1 MWKHGPALKH
11 AGCPEDQT
19 NLAFDSMTTCRTAGY
34 VCPHTWSWAG
44 AASSLKS
51 FSRAPFT
58 ITLASWVDSG
68 LVLTGTKL
76 YIYLTWTF
84 VLVKGSRWCLSSSL
98 AIGTPLVIVEISTW
112 KAPEKRCCIHSGL
125 VAKYACQ
132 ILYWV
137 DQLSHNLELRYLCP
151 QFGHFVLHTHSPSLL
166 RLTVV

>member
-1 MWKHGPALKH
+1 MWKHGPAHKH

-76 YIYLTWTF
+76 HIYLTWTF

-125 VAKYACQ
+125 VAKYAWKS
-132 ILYWV
+132 YTSHTT
-137 DQLSHNLELRYLCP
+137 LSFDIC
-151 QFGHFVLHTHSPSLL
+151 VLSLVTSSCTRIL
-166 RLTVV
+166 RLSWDWLVV